1 MGHYLI
7 HISHGFI
14 RTFTAL
20 DRSKHSDKIVL
31 TFSIQEA
38 RINGN
43 KNMASTFPDNIY
55 LHSTNEDNLLAKK
68 TMSVFKIIK

>member
-7 HISHGFI
+7 HISHSFI

-20 DRSKHSDKIVL
+20 ARSKHSDKIVL
-31 TFSIQEA
+31 TFSIQEG

-43 KNMASTFPDNIY
+43 KNMPSTFPDNII
-55 LHSTNEDNLLAKK
+55 STPQMEISTTSQENH
-68 TMSVFKIIK
+68 